1 MLLWAH
7 QGGLRTFKVNYKS
20 SEDSSYETFIGY
32 SIVRK
37 SIENRLFKE
46 TAETLIT
53 EVSKTARLFNK
64 LLHIKKEII
73 ILIQGQFFRTK

>member
-1 MLLWAH
+1 MVKTVVTKHL
-7 QGGLRTFKVNYKS
+7 
-20 SEDSSYETFIGY
+20 GY

-37 SIENRLFKE
+37 STDKKTIIKKA
-46 TAETLIT
+46 AETLIT

-73 ILIQGQFFRTK
+73 ILIQGPFFRTK

>member
-1 MLLWAH
+1 MKTVVTKHL
-7 QGGLRTFKVNYKS
+7 
-20 SEDSSYETFIGY
+20 GY

-37 SIENRLFKE
+37 SIDKKKIIKE

-73 ILIQGQFFRTK
+73 ILIQGPFFRTK